1 MTQLNK
7 SAILVKIFYLTDG
20 YVETEIMHRFFKSL
34 ILLCL
39 LFMFILL
46 LGCAQEQR
54 QNELSVF
61 AAISLKDAL
70 TEIGAT
76 FIVENQVKVYY
87 NFAASTTLQRQ
98 LEKGASGDVFI
109 SASPRQV
116 VALETNGLLEAESRR
131 NLLTNRLVLVADET
145 AEISVET
152 PTNLVV
158 SEISR
163 IAIGH
168 PDIVPAGAY
177 AKEALTYFGLWETLR
192 PKLIFG
198 TDVRAT
204 LAYVTA
210 GNVDIAVVYK
220 TDTTLT
226 EDINVLYQLPPEAYT
241 PIIYPA
247 VVMKESPQKQ
257 LARRF
262 INYLQSM
269 ESGEIFEKHGFTVL
283 ASK

>member
-1 MTQLNK
+1 M
-7 SAILVKIFYLTDG
+7 YTDG
-20 YVETEIMHRFFKSL
+20 CVESEIVSQILKSL
-34 ILLCL
+34 TVHCL
-39 LFMFILL
+39 LFFLILIS
-46 LGCAQEQR
+46 GCPERQQ

-70 TEIGAT
+70 AEIGEA
-76 FIVENQVKVYY
+76 FAAEHQVKVYY

-116 VALETNGLLEAESRR
+116 VALETNGLLEAASRQ
-131 NLLTNRLVLVADET
+131 NLLTNRLVLVSDE
-145 AEISVET
+145 AVEISVET

-158 SEISR
+158 PEISR

-177 AKEALTYFGLWETLR
+177 AKEALTHFGLWEVLH

-210 GNVDIAVVYK
+210 GNVDIAIVYK

-226 EDINVLYQLPPEAYT
+226 ENINVLYQVPPEAYT

-247 VVMKESPQKQ
+247 VVMKSSLRKQ
-257 LARRF
+257 FARRF
-262 INYLQSM
+262 ITYLQSM
-269 ESGEIFEKHGFTVL
+269 ESGEIFEKHGFTL
-283 ASK
+283 LTSK